1 MARQRMVTRTM
12 VTSICKILCVDVETN
27 DTKELTFKLPGIYKS
42 DKQVL
47 KAVEAVLEADID
59 NIYGNEIKPVFVV
72 CTNTE
77 KHLYGMTEQSFLDN
91 AKEIVKNNS
100 KEDK

>member
-12 VTSICKILCVDVETN
+12 VTTVCTILCVDVETS
-27 DTKELTFKLPGIYKS
+27 DTKQLVFKLPRIYKN

-47 KAVEAVLEADID
+47 NAVEAVLEADID
-59 NIYGNEIKPVFVV
+59 NIYGGKIKPVFVV
-72 CTNTE
+72 CIDTE
-77 KHLYGMTEQSFLDN
+77 KHLYGMTEQTFLDHAN
-91 AKEIVKNNS
+91 EIVKNNA